1 MRELFIICGIPG
13 SGKSTFLRNYV
24 KEHSSIVVSR
34 DAIRFS
40 LLKENSDYFE
50 YEPIVEQMFYNG
62 IIKALQLGYDV
73 FADQSSISPAARKKL
88 LSRVCSYKKVN
99 AIYVKTPLEICIKR
113 NNFRIGR
120 ARVPKEVILDMHKHF
135 SPPTFEEGFDSIQI
149 YDSIKDNLETI
160 IKGEEKYE

>member
-24 KEHSSIVVSR
+24 KESSSVVLSR

-40 LLKENSDYFE
+40 LLKEDSDYFE

-62 IIKALQLGYDV
+62 ITKALQLGYDV
-73 FADQSSISPAARKKL
+73 FADQSSISSAARKKL

-113 NNFRIGR
+113 NKFRIGR
-120 ARVPKEVILDMHKHF
+120 AKVPNDVIVDMYNHF
-135 SPPTFEEGFDSIQI
+135 SPPTFKEGFDSIQI

-160 IKGEEKYE
+160 IKGDEKYE